1 MTLSPL
7 SEAAVRTLAAGST
20 LDPAALHRQTGGN
33 PFFVTEVLASGTS
46 GIPATVRDA
55 VLARASRLSAKARK
69 VLDGAAVI
77 GFRIEPWLE
86 ATVAGGDADALDECI
101 SVGMLRVHETTPTSD
116 TNWPGTRSSK
126 PFRFNNG

>member
-69 VLDGAAVI
+69 LLDAAAVI
-77 GFRIEPWLE
+77 RFRIEPWLE
-86 ATVAGGDADALDECI
+86 ATLSARDPRAPDQCI
-101 SVGMLRVHETTPTSD
+101 SA
-116 TNWPGTRSSK
+116 
-126 PFRFNNG
+126 